1 MHLYVKHAL
10 CLTLYAVL
18 YWILISLE
26 KSIGQARM
34 QDNAD
39 EIVSPHRFEIYQ
51 YKTHTHTQHKYQEAK
66 LAMFLYGNC

>member
-1 MHLYVKHAL
+1 MF
-10 CLTLYAVL
+10 

-51 YKTHTHTQHKYQEAK
+51 YKTHTHTTTQISASEVSYVSVRQ
-66 LAMFLYGNC
+66 LLI